1 MVKKVVDPTKARDI
15 IVKMVA
21 HMIVDEQGIPLSQA
35 TPIAKTLWNK
45 AVQRRQE
52 KRKASQIGG

>member
-1 MVKKVVDPTKARDI
+1 MAKKVVDPTKARDI
-15 IVKMVA
+15 VVKMVA
-21 HMIVDEQGIPLSQA
+21 HMIADEQGIPLSQA

-52 KRKASQIGG
+52 KRLS